1 MQGSISNDQNIK
13 MHSETNGEPMKG
25 LKHKGSV
32 RPPCVPSQKP
42 SSRILY
48 NL

>member
-1 MQGSISNDQNIK
+1 MQGSISNDQNVK
-13 MHSETNGEPMKG
+13 MHSKTNGDPMKG
-25 LKHKGSV
+25 FKHKGSV

-42 SSRILY
+42 SSCILY